1 MRSILLKL
9 STLIVGCAIIFS
21 DGFSQNTQP
30 AANLSTGLKLAV
42 FDVDATPPVG
52 SQLAYDPVT
61 GRWDLGLRAR
71 GIVILGAGQPVVIC
85 SIDWIGIANDSQ
97 DEFKRVL
104 AEAAGTSSQRVAVQ
118 CGHMHDAPICDFGAE
133 KLLVEAGINP
143 LAFRSDFTRQVIT
156 RLGEAIQS
164 SLKQA
169 QPVTHIGTGEAQ
181 VYQVA
186 SNRRIPGANGRIRE
200 TRWTTCKDSAL
211 RAEPEGLIDPM
222 VSMVSFWNQEKPIAV
237 MSFYATHPQSYYRTG
252 LPNPD
257 FPGVAR
263 FMRQLAVPDALHL
276 HFNGAA
282 ANIGVGKYNDG
293 SKENRGILASRLAD
307 GMKRAWEATRKEP
320 VTAASISW
328 HTEPVS
334 FPPANFIDSLRTEL
348 KTKTTDTIFITNNT
362 SKIVWLDRV
371 RQGKKIDLGCLSAG
385 RARILFMPGELFVEY
400 QLAAKADRPDL
411 FVSMAG
417 YGDYGPNYICTDIA
431 YKQGGYE
438 AGKASAVAPGTE
450 KIIRDAIKKLLNL

>member
-1 MRSILLKL
+1 MKSILLKL
-9 STLIVGCAIIFS
+9 SALIIGCAIIIS
-21 DGFSQNTQP
+21 DGFSQDIQP
-30 AANLSTGLKLAV
+30 AANSSTGLKLAT

-85 SIDWIGIANDSQ
+85 SIDWIGIANDGQ

-104 AEAAGTSSQRVAVQ
+104 SEAAGTTPQRVAVQ
-118 CGHMHDAPICDFGAE
+118 CGHLHDAPICDFGAE
-133 KLLVEAGINP
+133 KLLLEAGINP
-143 LAFRSDFTRQVIT
+143 LAFRSDFARQVIT
-156 RLGEAIQS
+156 RLGKAIEL

-169 QPVTHIGTGEAQ
+169 QPITHIGTGEAQ

-186 SNRRIPGANGRIRE
+186 SNRRIQGADGRIRA

-222 VSMVSFWNQEKPIAV
+222 VSLVSFWNQDKPIAV

-282 ANIGVGKYNDG
+282 ANIGAGKYNDG
-293 SKENRGILASRLAD
+293 SKENRGMLAARLAD
-307 GMKRAWEATRKEP
+307 GMKRAWEATRKGP
-320 VTAASISW
+320 VTAGSVSW
-328 HTEPVS
+328 NTVPVS
-334 FPPANFIDSLRTEL
+334 LPPANYIDSLRTEL

-362 SKIVWLDRV
+362 SKMVYLDRL
-371 RQGKKIDLGCLSAG
+371 RQGNKIDLGCLSAG
-385 RARILFMPGELFVEY
+385 RTRMLFMPGELFVEY

-411 FVSMAG
+411 FVAMAG

-450 KIIRDAIKKLLNL
+450 KIIMDAIKKLLNL